1 MRRMMILATGIAA
14 LGLMACNRE
23 TPAGGDAAAP
33 PSASAAAPAA
43 PAATPSPD
51 DEITQL
57 KAVTPLD
64 ACATLT
70 QDKLKA
76 VYPDL
81 AFTVHQVLAP
91 RMSGYMWDSRC
102 SYRAGVG
109 TIEFAKDA
117 PTHSVD
123 IMIGTVVSEAK
134 AQANLASRVE
144 TAKTTNGYQ
153 PQPDLGTNAYA
164 ISDIGM
170 ARLYF
175 VKGQSEIE
183 INVSD
188 LKTTSAE
195 KIARAVALAKSL

>member
-23 TPAGGDAAAP
+23 TPAGGDAAVP
-33 PSASAAAPAA
+33 PPASAAVPAA
-43 PAATPSPD
+43 APSPD
-51 DEITQL
+51 DEIAQL

-64 ACATLT
+64 ACATLG

-81 AFTVHQVLAP
+81 AFTVHQTLAP
-91 RMSGYMWDSRC
+91 QMSGYMWDSRC

-123 IMIGTVVSEAK
+123 IMIATVVSEAK
-134 AQANLASRVE
+134 AQANLASRVD
-144 TAKTTNGYQ
+144 TVRTTNGYQ
-153 PQPDLGTNAYA
+153 PQPDLGANAYA
-164 ISDIGM
+164 VTDTGM

-175 VKGQSEIE
+175 VKGQSEIQ

-188 LKTTSAE
+188 LETPNAE
-195 KIARAVALAKSL
+195 KIAKAVALAKSL

>member
-1 MRRMMILATGIAA
+1 MMILATGIAA
-14 LGLMACNRE
+14 LALVACNRE
-23 TPAGGDAAAP
+23 APATSDAAT
-33 PSASAAAPAA
+33 PSPASAAA

-51 DEITQL
+51 DEIAQL

-70 QDKLKA
+70 QDKLKT

-81 AFTVHQVLAP
+81 TFAVHQTLAP
-91 RMSGYMWDSRC
+91 RMSGYTWDSRC

-117 PTHSVD
+117 STHSVD
-123 IMIGTVVSEAK
+123 IMIATVVSEAK
-134 AQANLASRVE
+134 AQANLASRAE

-153 PQPDLGTNAYA
+153 PQPDLGANAYA
-164 ISDIGM
+164 VTDTAM

-183 INVSD
+183 IDVSD
-188 LKTTSAE
+188 LQSPNAE
-195 KIARAVALAKSL
+195 KIAKAVALAKTL

>member
-1 MRRMMILATGIAA
+1 MRRMMILAAGVAA
-14 LGLMACNRE
+14 LALLGCNRE

-33 PSASAAAPAA
+33 PPAGAAAPVAA
-43 PAATPSPD
+43 PSPD
-51 DEITQL
+51 DEIAQL

-70 QDKLKA
+70 PDKLKA

-81 AFTVHQVLAP
+81 TFTVHQTVAP
-91 RMSGYMWDSRC
+91 QMSGYMWDSRC

-144 TAKTTNGYQ
+144 TARTTNGYQ
-153 PQPDLGTNAYA
+153 PQADLGANAYA
-164 ISDIGM
+164 VTDTGM

-175 VKGQSEIE
+175 VKGQSEIQ

-188 LKTTSAE
+188 LDTPNAE
-195 KIARAVALAKSL
+195 KIAKAVALAKSL

>member
-1 MRRMMILATGIAA
+1 MPRMMILATGIAA

-23 TPAGGDAAAP
+23 TPAGGDAASP
-33 PSASAAAPAA
+33 PPASAAAPVAA
-43 PAATPSPD
+43 PSPD
-51 DEITQL
+51 DEIAQL

-64 ACATLT
+64 ACATLS

-81 AFTVHQVLAP
+81 TFTVHQAVAP
-91 RMSGYMWDSRC
+91 QMSGYLWDSRC

-134 AQANLASRVE
+134 AQANLASRVD
-144 TAKTTNGYQ
+144 TARTTNGYQ
-153 PQPDLGTNAYA
+153 PQPDLGANAYA
-164 ISDIGM
+164 VTDTGM

-175 VKGQSEIE
+175 VKGQSEIQ

-188 LKTTSAE
+188 LKTPSAE
-195 KIARAVALAKSL
+195 KIAKAVALAKSL

>member
-1 MRRMMILATGIAA
+1 MRRMMILAAGVAA
-14 LGLMACNRE
+14 LALLGCNRE

-33 PSASAAAPAA
+33 PPAGAAAPVAA
-43 PAATPSPD
+43 PSPD
-51 DEITQL
+51 DEIAQL

-70 QDKLKA
+70 PDKLKA

-81 AFTVHQVLAP
+81 TFTVHQTVAP
-91 RMSGYMWDSRC
+91 QMSGYMWDSRC

-134 AQANLASRVE
+134 AQANLASRVD
-144 TAKTTNGYQ
+144 TARTTNGYQ
-153 PQPDLGTNAYA
+153 PQADLGANAYA
-164 ISDIGM
+164 VTDTGM

-175 VKGQSEIE
+175 VKGQSEIQ

-188 LKTTSAE
+188 LDTPNAE
-195 KIARAVALAKSL
+195 KIAKAVALAKSL

>member
-14 LGLMACNRE
+14 LGLMACQRE
-23 TPAGGDAAAP
+23 TAAGSDATAS
-33 PSASAAAPAA
+33 PSASAAAPTA
-43 PAATPSPD
+43 PAAASSPD
-51 DEITQL
+51 DEIAQL

-81 AFTVHQVLAP
+81 AFTVHQAVAP
-91 RMSGYMWDSRC
+91 QMSGYMWDSRC

-134 AQANLASRVE
+134 AQANLASRADL
-144 TAKTTNGYQ
+144 AKSTNGFQ
-153 PQPDLGTNAYA
+153 PQPDLGANAYA
-164 ISDIGM
+164 VTDVAM

-175 VKGQSEIE
+175 VKGQSEIQ
-183 INVSD
+183 IDVSD
-188 LKTTSAE
+188 LNTPNSE
-195 KIARAVALAKSL
+195 KIAKAVALAKSL

>member
-14 LGLMACNRE
+14 LALVACNRE

-33 PSASAAAPAA
+33 PAASAAAPVAA
-43 PAATPSPD
+43 PSPD
-51 DEITQL
+51 DEIAQL

-81 AFTVHQVLAP
+81 TFTVHQAVAP
-91 RMSGYMWDSRC
+91 QMSGYMWDSRC

-134 AQANLASRVE
+134 AQANLASRVD
-144 TAKTTNGYQ
+144 TAKITNGYQ

-164 ISDIGM
+164 VTDTGM

-175 VKGQSEIE
+175 VKGQSEIQ

-188 LKTTSAE
+188 LETPSAE
-195 KIARAVALAKSL
+195 KIAKAVALAKSL

>member
-14 LGLMACNRE
+14 LALVACNRE
-23 TPAGGDAAAP
+23 TPAGSETSAA

-43 PAATPSPD
+43 TPSPD
-51 DEITQL
+51 EEIEQL

-81 AFTVHQVLAP
+81 TFTVHQTVAP
-91 RMSGYMWDSRC
+91 QMSGYMWDSRC

-134 AQANLASRVE
+134 AQANLASRADL
-144 TAKTTNGYQ
+144 AKSTTGYQ
-153 PQPDLGTNAYA
+153 VQPDLGTNAYT

-183 INVSD
+183 IDVAD
-188 LKTTSAE
+188 LKTPSAE
-195 KIARAVALAKSL
+195 RIVRAVALAKSL